1 MNEIE
6 KRAREFLAAEVDLDA
21 ELMPEIEGAR
31 EVAASIRDG
40 GDGKLLFVPTA
51 LRAIIA
57 ALSQQQAG
65 YIDAFYEVAE
75 MLGIGARVRIPGTD
89 EGSPKHVWETEMRP
103 MLMDALRRNDEERV
117 YHATLQRFGYALGLP
132 AGSDLTTQCIPAID
146 ELRRATGRYRWLR
159 DVHIGDEP
167 HYINLASG
175 PKHGL
180 DSAIDAA
187 MLAAKPEYS
196 A

>member
-6 KRAREFLAAEVDLDA
+6 KRARELAATEVDVDA
-21 ELMPEIEGAR
+21 GLMPEVEGAK

-40 GDGKLLFVPTA
+40 GDGNLLFVPTA
-51 LRAIIA
+51 LRAVLA
-57 ALSQQQAG
+57 ALSQQQDG

-75 MLGIGARVRIPGTD
+75 MLDIGARVRIPGTD

-103 MLMDALRRNDEERV
+103 MLMDALRRKYEERV
-117 YHATLQRFGYALGLP
+117 YHAALQRIGSALGLP
-132 AGSDLTTQCIPAID
+132 AGSDLTTQCIPAIE
-146 ELRRATGRYRWLR
+146 ELRRATGRYWWLR

-187 MLAAKPEYS
+187 MLAAKPEHS

>member
-6 KRAREFLAAEVDLDA
+6 KRAREGLPASLKQAARDA
-21 ELMPEIEGAR
+21 LPFVAYAYSKGVAGAEEAGRAIETALGGMPEQQGEGAYHQ
-31 EVAASIRDG
+31 
-40 GDGKLLFVPTA
+40 A
-51 LRAIIA
+51 L
-57 ALSQQQAG
+57 QQ
-65 YIDAFYEVAE
+65 I
-75 MLGIGARVRIPGTD
+75 
-89 EGSPKHVWETEMRP
+89 
-103 MLMDALRRNDEERV
+103 
-117 YHATLQRFGYALGLP
+117 GYALGLP
-132 AGSDLTTQCIPAID
+132 AGSDLTTQCIPAI
-146 ELRRATGRYRWLR
+146 EAMRRATGRYRWLR

-187 MLAAKPEYS
+187 MLAAKPEHS